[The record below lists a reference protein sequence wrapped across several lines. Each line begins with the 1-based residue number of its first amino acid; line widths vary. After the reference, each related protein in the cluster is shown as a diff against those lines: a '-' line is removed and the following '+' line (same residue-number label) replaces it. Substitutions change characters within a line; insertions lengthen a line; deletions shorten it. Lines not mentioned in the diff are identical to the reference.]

1 MRLENETIVVT
12 GASSGLGKAMAD
24 AFVNEG
30 ANVVYSSRTK
40 QRLEAAIAEVTA
52 DDTSGSAVAVQADV
66 RSWDDIQHLF
76 DRTTE
81 SYGDPDILVNNAGV
95 TQEKVTPDRA
105 CQSTQDVSIPAWDTI
120 LDTNLRGAFLCTK
133 AALPRLLS
141 RDEGRIIHVSS
152 GHGVAGRA
160 TRAPYVASKFGLE
173 GLHESLAHELEETSV
188 DTITLRPPGGGVYT
202 ESSERYGRSRDSYR
216 HKSPTVIA
224 DAAVRLAAGEGTNG
238 GRYQASPDGEGY
250 VTYSRSESS

>member
-1 MRLENETIVVT
+1 MRLEDKTIVVT

-30 ANVVYSSRTK
+30 ANVVYSSRTE
-40 QRLEAAIAEVTA
+40 QRLE
-52 DDTSGSAVAVQADV
+52 SAVAEATSDEPAGNALAVQADV
-66 RSWDDIQHLF
+66 RSWDEIRHLF

-81 SYGDPDILVNNAGV
+81 SYGDLDVLVNNAGV

-105 CQSTQDVSIPAWDTI
+105 CHPIENVSIATWDTI
-120 LDTNLRGAFLCTK
+120 LDTNLRGAFMCTK
-133 AALPRLLS
+133 AALPRLRS
-141 RDEGRIIHVSS
+141 QNSGRIIHISS

-160 TRAPYVASKFGLE
+160 DRSSYVASKFGLE
-173 GLHESLAHELEETSV
+173 GLHESLAHELEDTSV
-188 DTITLRPPGGGVYT
+188 DTVTLRPPGGGVYT

-238 GRYQASPDGEGY
+238 GRYQATPDGEGY
-250 VTYSRSESS
+250 VTYSRSERS

>member
-1 MRLENETIVVT
+1 MQLENETIVVT

-40 QRLEAAIAEVTA
+40 QRLESAVAEVTSVE
-52 DDTSGSAVAVQADV
+52 TTGSALAVQADV
-66 RSWDDIQHLF
+66 RSWDEIQHLL

-81 SYGDPDILVNNAGV
+81 SYGDLDILVNNAGV
-95 TQEKVTPDRA
+95 TQNKVTPDRA
-105 CQSTQDVSIPAWDTI
+105 CHSSQDVSITTWDTI
-120 LDTNLRGAFLCTK
+120 LDTNLRGAFLCVK

-141 RDEGRIIHVSS
+141 QDDGRIIHISS

-160 TRAPYVASKFGLE
+160 KRAPYVASKFGLE
-173 GLHESLAHELEETSV
+173 GLHESLARELEDTPV
-188 DTITLRPPGGGVYT
+188 DTVALRPPGGGVYT

-224 DAAVRLAAGEGTNG
+224 DTAVRLAAGEGTNG

-250 VTYSRSESS
+250 VAYSRSERS